1 MFYYFAICFF
11 IEIEVKIILYL
22 YKLYNMQTATI
33 SKSIS
38 EDKDLMQQEVSAHI
52 AICNNNYNT
61 LKNGNKDLALEQP
74 QKFSILFKTN
84 THEILNY
91 RNIVPTAIK
100 VVGKPDCEKLHLRHQ
115 LQAADKTMV
124 YKIIDTILTKQKFQN
139 FFEQNLQT
147 AKY

>member
-1 MFYYFAICFF
+1 
-11 IEIEVKIILYL
+11 
-22 YKLYNMQTATI
+22 MQTATI
-33 SKSIS
+33 SKPKN
-38 EDKDLMQQEVSAHI
+38 EHKDLMQQEVSAHL

-61 LKNGNKDLALEQP
+61 LENGNKDLALEQP

-100 VVGKPDCEKLHLRHQ
+100 GEGKHDFEKLHLRAQ
-115 LQAADKTMV
+115 LQAADKTTD

-139 FFEQNLQT
+139 FFEQNIQI
-147 AKY
+147 AK

>member
-1 MFYYFAICFF
+1 MYYFAIYFF

-38 EDKDLMQQEVSAHI
+38 EHKDLIQKEVLAHL

-61 LKNGNKDLALEQP
+61 LKNGNKDLAFYEL
-74 QKFSILFKTN
+74 QKFSVLFKTN

-100 VVGKPDCEKLHLRHQ
+100 GEGKPDFEKLHLRHQ
-115 LQAADKTMV
+115 LQAADKTTV

-139 FFEQNLQT
+139 FFEQNIQI
-147 AKY
+147 AK

>member
-1 MFYYFAICFF
+1 MQFVFF

-33 SKSIS
+33 SKPKN
-38 EDKDLMQQEVSAHI
+38 EYKDLMQKEVSANI

-61 LKNGNKDLALEQP
+61 LKNGNKDLAFYEL
-74 QKFSILFKTN
+74 QKFSILFNMN

-100 VVGKPDCEKLHLRHQ
+100 G
-115 LQAADKTMV
+115 
-124 YKIIDTILTKQKFQN
+124 
-139 FFEQNLQT
+139 
-147 AKY
+147 